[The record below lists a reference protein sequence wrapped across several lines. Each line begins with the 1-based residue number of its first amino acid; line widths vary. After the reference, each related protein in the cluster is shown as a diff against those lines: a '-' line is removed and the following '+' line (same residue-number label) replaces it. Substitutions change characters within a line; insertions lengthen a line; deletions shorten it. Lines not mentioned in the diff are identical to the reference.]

1 MTQRKLHILHLPS
14 WYLPEGGQ
22 FCRNQVQA
30 LNENGDVYAAVM
42 ANVIISI
49 KKYGL
54 NAFRFPTKFFLSR
67 EDNIDVFRNYHIS
80 LPFFKK
86 RDSLKWAKETLK
98 MVESYFAAYGKP
110 DLIHV
115 HSVLWGGYAAKLI
128 KDKHK
133 IPYVI
138 TEHRGIFG
146 LSCEWAKNQFITWQ
160 DSYMQQAFSNADLI
174 IPVSEKLI
182 PKISSYL
189 DKPVQIRVISNMV
202 DSEFFFYNPQKKDNK
217 KIQAVMV
224 NGFSYSKAYD
234 VLFPAADIALDK
246 IKNLEIIIIGEDFS
260 GELFDKL
267 WNKVRNK
274 ERITLAGEK
283 NSNDV
288 REALWSADFFIIS
301 SRVESQSVSTLEA
314 LATGLPVVCTEVVPE
329 TIANSVNSIRVP
341 VEDIERLAEAIISM
355 AENHQSYNK
364 KQIAS
369 EIQKIADKKVVA
381 EALLDAYESILIK
394 K

>member
-1 MTQRKLHILHLPS
+1 M
-14 WYLPEGGQ
+14 
-22 FCRNQVQA
+22 F
-30 LNENGDVYAAVM
+30 NG
-42 ANVIISI
+42 S
-49 KKYGL
+49 
-54 NAFRFPTKFFLSR
+54 
-67 EDNIDVFRNYHIS
+67 
-80 LPFFKK
+80 
-86 RDSLKWAKETLK
+86 
-98 MVESYFAAYGKP
+98 
-110 DLIHV
+110 
-115 HSVLWGGYAAKLI
+115 
-128 KDKHK
+128 
-133 IPYVI
+133 
-138 TEHRGIFG
+138 
-146 LSCEWAKNQFITWQ
+146 
-160 DSYMQQAFSNADLI
+160 
-174 IPVSEKLI
+174 
-182 PKISSYL
+182 
-189 DKPVQIRVISNMV
+189 
-202 DSEFFFYNPQKKDNK
+202 
-217 KIQAVMV
+217 
-224 NGFSYSKAYD
+224 SYSKASD

>member
-1 MTQRKLHILHLPS
+1 
-14 WYLPEGGQ
+14 
-22 FCRNQVQA
+22 
-30 LNENGDVYAAVM
+30 
-42 ANVIISI
+42 
-49 KKYGL
+49 
-54 NAFRFPTKFFLSR
+54 
-67 EDNIDVFRNYHIS
+67 
-80 LPFFKK
+80 
-86 RDSLKWAKETLK
+86 

-217 KIQAVMV
+217 KNQAVMV